1 MPLNKLEN
9 FLKNVEGR
17 ILYVSPADL
26 DSTDAIT
33 NEGNSLT
40 KPFKTVQRALLQAA
54 RFSYIK
60 GNDNDATEKTT
71 ILLMPGE
78 HEIDNRPGFSI
89 RNNGGVAVVEKPDE
103 TTFSLAD
110 LSLDVS
116 TNFDLTQEDN
126 DLYKFNSTEGGVI
139 VPRGTSIVGLDLRKT
154 KIRPKYVPNPTDIG
168 VRSSAIF
175 RVTGACYF
183 WQFSVFDGL
192 DSGEV
197 YTDSKNFGAANK
209 SKPTFSHHKLTV
221 FEYADGVN
229 NVKLPVSGTDTGL
242 TDLDMYYAKVSNAF
256 NAASNRPIDENFPAS
271 TDGFAKQ
278 RPEWEIVGAFAE
290 NDIKISNI
298 KAGDIPGVASS
309 KVTVT
314 TQSAH
319 GLSVGTPINI
329 KGVKPE
335 DYNVSA
341 IVASIDSNDDKKFT
355 YVLPFFR
362 QNLPTP
368 ATDVSGAVVTIETD
382 TVSGASPYIFNVSLR
397 SVFGMNGMHA
407 DGSKADGFRSM
418 VVAQFTGVSLQKD
431 DRAFTKY
438 NKTSRSY
445 DSTDIKK
452 VTGGQ
457 LAVESSATTNAT
469 KYHLDSEA
477 IYREGWQSTHVKIS
491 NNAILQIVSVFAI
504 GFAKHFQATSGG
516 DASITNSNSNFGQL
530 ALVSDGF
537 RKDAFQK
544 DDTGFITHIISPQ
557 HIDTTEENIEWLQL
571 DDVLTSTASTVYL
584 KKYNSFDVKPPGI
597 NQGFRIGARQG
608 DKLYFETG
616 DSTYSADI
624 VMTNG
629 AAGSLTVGPP
639 TATTI
644 SSVKEYTVTVQTPD
658 DGNTFNFSV
667 NHDLTTGEKI
677 IINTTDGDFPEN
689 IEVDKVYYVIRVNST
704 MIRIAVSES
713 DAINNI
719 PLKWY
724 ASVGTNNI
732 KILSRVSDKKV
743 GEIGHPIQWNK
754 DTGNWYIAVNNAS
767 GLVGAVNGLT
777 EDEIEPSYYKRITDS
792 RSLDDKIYKLR
803 TVIPKEISGSK
814 NPENGFTLQ
823 ESSSTG
829 VRVDGDYTKVDNLT
843 TSDYAFQRNPR
854 FISSCTYSGGSAV
867 VIAEKPHNLN
877 VNDLVRVL
885 DVRDS
890 GNTTGDKDKGFNG
903 DYLVTEVTDDLTFK
917 YQPVSAPGSDA
928 TNVFAKSSGSVRITP
943 SSDGQIP
950 RFERKD
956 LQSNVYIFRNETI
969 SFYDDGNDDGIYHF
983 YPASANYKSP
993 IEFSDEYSQ
1002 NIVNLYPQLDRD
1014 NIDDNP
1020 KPSRSYANRF
1030 PVGNVTTNELK
1041 KSLTKEST
1049 DKFIKSIGLG
1059 NTVTTVGSVSS
1070 SECTITLGNNHNLG
1084 GITTLSVS
1092 SSGNFDAVDAGTHY
1106 NVKIIPD
1113 TSNLNDWTGALATL
1127 VSSASTITSITVT
1140 NPGSGFAS
1148 GDTPTVDLTRFTGS
1162 PSVVLSN
1169 LTENELTGAKNLVV
1183 QFTGS
1188 GTKPDSYHI
1197 IKSIPSANQIT
1208 IHASSVNIDT
1218 DQYAFI
1224 VGPAVSATVTGSGTE
1239 KTFTCD
1245 QAHGLA
1251 VGSKFE
1257 HKNGTSGQA
1266 TASVGTFVVKTVT
1279 SSTIFT
1285 ADVGTVSVSNGWVL
1299 KHGLSAHNA
1308 TTGKGGENINVR
1320 GVQLFDREIAKVNTA
1335 ITSTETSLIFTPLN
1349 SQTNVNKRFGY
1360 GDYIQIEDEILRIA
1374 SKTAT
1379 GSDNTYVVIRGALG
1393 TRSSAHAANSLITK
1407 IKPIPIEFHRPS
1419 ILRASGHTFEYLGY
1433 GPGNYSTALPQVQVK
1448 TLTEREEF
1456 LSQSQESAA
1465 GAVVYTGMNDKGDF
1479 YIGNQ
1484 KKSALTG
1491 EETTFDTPIP
1501 TVTGE
1506 DPSRLSVVFDEVTV
1520 KDRIVVEGGEGKN
1533 ALSQFD
1539 GPVTF
1544 SQNVRFKEDVTFTD
1558 QVKIK
1563 PGDNVKDSTSTANG
1577 ALVVDGGVGV
1587 AGTMNIGGGI
1597 DVDGDIDV
1605 NGKTE
1610 LDITNI
1616 SETLNVVGI
1625 ATFANNIDANGDLDV
1640 SGHTELDNVNVSAA
1654 STFGGLVDVDANL
1667 DVFGTSTFTNAVT
1680 INGLLDINAGGRA
1693 NTFKVEDLTEN
1704 RVVIA
1709 GTGGELEDSENLTYN
1724 GSTLTISNTTDS
1736 TNKTSGALVVSG
1748 GIGVGKGIIAENGFV
1763 NVNVSSE
1770 NIFASIVKITSD
1782 TPSSDKTSGALVVTG
1797 GAGIGGDLNVGG
1809 DIIAYAGSDLR
1820 LKNNINP
1827 IADAVNKVKSLRGV
1841 TYEWNENSDYEG
1853 QLDIGV
1859 IAQEVDA
1866 LGLPGLIQERDNGY
1880 LAVRYERLVP
1890 LLIEAIKEL
1899 SDKVDSLEERLN
1911 N

>member
-168 VRSSAIF
+168 VKSSAIF

-256 NAASNRPIDENFPAS
+256 NAASNRPINENFPAS

-438 NKTSRSY
+438 NKTSRQY
-445 DSTDIKK
+445 DSIEISK

-469 KYHLDSEA
+469 KYHLDSGA

-504 GFAKHFQATSGG
+504 GFAKHFQAKSGG

-584 KKYNSFDVKPPGI
+584 KGYDSFDVKPPGI

-616 DSTYSADI
+616 GSTYSANI
-624 VMTNG
+624 VMTDG

-644 SSVKEYTVTVQTPD
+644 SSVKEYTATVQTPS

-667 NHDLTTGEKI
+667 NHKLTTGEKI

-689 IEVDKVYYVIRVNST
+689 IEVDKVYYAIYVNST
-704 MIRIAVSES
+704 TIRIAVSES

-724 ASVGTNNI
+724 AAAGTNNI

-767 GLVGAVNGLT
+767 SLVSAINGLS
-777 EDEIEPSYYKRITDS
+777 EPEIEPSYYKRITDS

-814 NPENGFTLQ
+814 NPENGFILQ

-854 FISSCTYSGGSAV
+854 FISSCTTSSGIAS
-867 VIAEKPHNLN
+867 ITAEKPHNLK
-877 VNDLVRVL
+877 VNDLVRIL
-885 DVRDS
+885 DVRHS
-890 GNTTGDKDKGFNG
+890 GNTTGEKNKGFNG

-917 YQPVSAPGSDA
+917 YKPVSDPGSDA
-928 TNVFAKSSGSVRITP
+928 TNVFAKSSDSVRITP

-956 LQSNVYIFRNETI
+956 LQSNIYIFRNETI

-1092 SSGNFDAVDAGTHY
+1092 SSGNFDSVDIGTHY

-1113 TSNLNDWTGALATL
+1113 SSNLNDWTGALATL
-1127 VSSASTITSITVT
+1127 VVSGSNVASITVT
-1140 NPGSGFAS
+1140 NPGSGFES

-1224 VGPAVSATVTGSGTE
+1224 VGPAVYIPTISTNSSSTIR
-1239 KTFTCD
+1239 TFTTENNNP
-1245 QAHGLA
+1245 HGLS

-1257 HKNGTSGQA
+1257 YKNGTSGQD
-1266 TASVGTFVVKTVT
+1266 TASVGTFVVSTVT
-1279 SSTIFT
+1279 SPTTFT
-1285 ADVGTVSVSNGWVL
+1285 ADVGTTNTGFIGAGWVL

-1320 GVQLFDREIAKVNTA
+1320 GVQLFDREIAKVNTT

-1393 TRSSAHAANSLITK
+1393 TRSSAHAVNSLITK

-1597 DVDGDIDV
+1597 DVDGH
-1605 NGKTE
+1605 TE

-1625 ATFANNIDANGDLDV
+1625 ATFTGNIDANGNLDV

-1654 STFGGLVDVDANL
+1654 STFGGLVDVNANL
-1667 DVFGTSTFTNAVT
+1667 DVFGTSTFRDAVIVSSGGLTVSVGNITGTLDNSLTLEVTGTGLSGGAAYNNSDSATFTVTSNATSDNIADAIVSRHPDT
-1680 INGLLDINAGGRA
+1680 SNISVGGI
-1693 NTFKVEDLTEN
+1693 TCTGVS
-1704 RVVIA
+1704 A
-1709 GTGGELEDSENLTYN
+1709 GTHSISCG
-1724 GSTLTISNTTDS
+1724 TITA
-1736 TNKTSGALVVSG
+1736 SGD
-1748 GIGVGKGIIAENGFV
+1748 
-1763 NVNVSSE
+1763 
-1770 NIFASIVKITSD
+1770 ITS
-1782 TPSSDKTSGALVVTG
+1782 T
-1797 GAGIGGDLNVGG
+1797 G
-1809 DIIAYAGSDLR
+1809 DIVAYLTSDLR
-1820 LKNNINP
+1820 LKTNINP
-1827 IADAVNKVKSLRGV
+1827 IADALNKVKSISGN
-1841 TYEWNENSDYEG
+1841 TFEWNENSTHEG
-1853 QLDIGV
+1853 QDTGV
-1859 IAQEVDA
+1859 IAQEIEA
-1866 LGLPGLIQERDNGY
+1866 LGLPGIIKERGDGY
-1880 LAVRYERLVP
+1880 LGVRYERLVP
-1890 LLIEAIKEL
+1890 LLIEAIKKL
-1899 SDKVDSLEERLN
+1899 SDKVDSLEEILN

>member
-54 RFSYIK
+54 RFSYIV

-89 RNNGGVAVVEKPDE
+89 ENNSGTAVVKKPDE

-168 VRSSAIF
+168 VKSSAIF

-183 WQFSVFDGL
+183 WQFSIFDGL

-197 YTDSKNFGAANK
+197 YTDSKNFGATNR

-256 NAASNRPIDENFPAS
+256 NAASNRPINENFPAS

-298 KAGDIPGVASS
+298 KAGDIPGVATS

-341 IVASIDSNDDKKFT
+341 IVASIDSNDNKKFT
-355 YVLPFFR
+355 YFLPFFR

-407 DGSKADGFRSM
+407 DGNKADGFRSM

-438 NKTSRSY
+438 SKTNRSY
-445 DSTDIKK
+445 DSAVIEK

-457 LAVESSATTNAT
+457 LAVESSATTTDT
-469 KYHLDSEA
+469 KYHLDSGA

-571 DDVLTSTASTVYL
+571 ETGTDVKVSTASTVYL
-584 KKYNSFDVKPPGI
+584 QGYNSFDVKPPGI

-608 DKLYFETG
+608 DVLYFETG
-616 DSTYSADI
+616 GFTYSANI
-624 VMTNG
+624 VMTDG

-644 SSVKEYTVTVQTPD
+644 SSVKEYAATVRTPS
-658 DGNTFNFSV
+658 DGNTFHFSAS
-667 NHDLTTGEKI
+667 HELTTGEKI

-689 IEVDKVYYVIRVNST
+689 IEVDKVYYAIYVNGT
-704 MIRIAVSES
+704 TIRIAVSES

-724 ASVGTNNI
+724 AAAGTNNI

-754 DTGNWYIAVNNAS
+754 DTGNWYIAISNPVGIVTAINN
-767 GLVGAVNGLT
+767 LT
-777 EDEIEPSYYKRITDS
+777 EPEIEPSYYKRITDS

-829 VRVDGDYTKVDNLT
+829 VRVDGDYAKVDNLT

-867 VIAEKPHNLN
+867 VIAEKPHNLK

-950 RFERKD
+950 RFERKN

-1059 NTVTTVGSVSS
+1059 NTVTNVGSIVNSG
-1070 SECTITLGNNHNLG
+1070 CTITLGNNHNLG

-1092 SSGNFDAVDAGTHY
+1092 SSGNFNSADVGTHY

-1113 TSNLNDWTGALATL
+1113 SSNLNDWTGALATVVISGTS
-1127 VSSASTITSITVT
+1127 VSSITVT

-1148 GDTPTVDLTRFTGS
+1148 GDTPTVDLTRFIGT
-1162 PSVVLSN
+1162 PTLVLNN
-1169 LTENELTGAKNLVV
+1169 LNANELTGAENLVV

-1188 GTKPDSYHI
+1188 GTTPDSYHI
-1197 IKSIPSANQIT
+1197 IKSVPSANQIT

-1224 VGPAVSATVTGSGTE
+1224 VGPAVSATVSGSGTE

-1257 HKNGTSGQA
+1257 HKNGVSGQA
-1266 TASVGTFVVKTVT
+1266 DASVGPFVVNTVT
-1279 SSTIFT
+1279 SPTIFT
-1285 ADVGTVSVSNGWVL
+1285 ADVGTVSVSTGWVL

-1335 ITSTETSLIFTPLN
+1335 IDSTGTSLIFTPLN

-1393 TRSSAHAANSLITK
+1393 TRASAHAANSLITK

-1563 PGDNVKDSTSTANG
+1563 PGDTVKDSTSTANG

-1597 DVDGDIDV
+1597 DVDGH
-1605 NGKTE
+1605 TE
-1610 LDITNI
+1610 LDN
-1616 SETLNVVGI
+1616 LNVSGI
-1625 ATFANNIDANGDLDV
+1625 STFTGAIDANGNLDV

-1654 STFGGLVDVDANL
+1654 STFGGLVDANDGL
-1667 DVFGTSTFTNAVT
+1667 DVTGHTELDNVNVSAASTFG
-1680 INGLLDINAGGRA
+1680 GLVEVNAGL
-1693 NTFKVEDLTEN
+1693 KVVGLTSG
-1704 RVVIA
+1704 RVVLA
-1709 GTGGELEDSENLTYN
+1709 GTDGKLEDSGDLTYN
-1724 GSTLTISNTTDS
+1724 GSTLSISNTTVSADTTSGALVVGGGIGVGNRIFAQNGFVNASSNSENIFAS
-1736 TNKTSGALVVSG
+1736 TVKITNSTNSNNKTSGALIVSG
-1748 GIGVGKGIIAENGFV
+1748 GVGISK
-1763 NVNVSSE
+1763 
-1770 NIFASIVKITSD
+1770 
-1782 TPSSDKTSGALVVTG
+1782 
-1797 GAGIGGDLNVGG
+1797 DLNVGG
-1809 DIIAYAGSDLR
+1809 DITAYAESDLR
-1820 LKNNINP
+1820 LKTDINP

-1841 TYEWNENSDYEG
+1841 TYEWNENSTREG
-1853 QLDIGV
+1853 QDTGV

>member
-168 VRSSAIF
+168 VKSSAIF

-183 WQFSVFDGL
+183 WQFSIFDGL

-197 YTDSKNFGAANK
+197 YTDSKNFGAVNK

-438 NKTSRSY
+438 NKTSRQY
-445 DSTDIKK
+445 DSIEISK

-469 KYHLDSEA
+469 KYHLDSGA

-557 HIDTTEENIEWLQL
+557 HIDTTEEKIEWVQL
-571 DDVLTSTASTVYL
+571 ETGTDVKVSTASTVYL
-584 KKYNSFDVKPPGI
+584 QGYDSFDVKPPGI

-616 DSTYSADI
+616 GSTYSANI
-624 VMTNG
+624 VMTDG

-644 SSVKEYTVTVQTPD
+644 SSVKEYAATVQTPS
-658 DGNTFNFSV
+658 DGNTFNFSSS
-667 NHDLTTGEKI
+667 HKLTTGEKI

-689 IEVDKVYYVIRVNST
+689 IEVDKVYYAIYVNDT
-704 MIRIAVSES
+704 TIRIAVSES

-724 ASVGTNNI
+724 AAAGTNNI

-754 DTGNWYIAVNNAS
+754 DTGNWYIAISNPLGNAGIVTAINN
-767 GLVGAVNGLT
+767 LT
-777 EDEIEPSYYKRITDS
+777 EPEIEPSYYKRITDS

-803 TVIPKEISGSK
+803 TVIPKEVSGSK

-854 FISSCTYSGGSAV
+854 FISSCTTSSGIAS
-867 VIAEKPHNLN
+867 ITAEKPHNLK
-877 VNDLVRVL
+877 VNDLVRIL
-885 DVRDS
+885 DVRHS
-890 GNTTGDKDKGFNG
+890 GNTTGDKNKGFNG

-917 YQPVSAPGSDA
+917 YKPVSDPGSDA
-928 TNVFAKSSGSVRITP
+928 TNVFAKSATGDPRITP

-956 LQSNVYIFRNETI
+956 LQSNIYIFRNETI

-1059 NTVTTVGSVSS
+1059 NTVTTVPPVSS
-1070 SECTITLGNNHNLG
+1070 SECTITLGNNHNLS

-1092 SSGNFDAVDAGTHY
+1092 SSGDFESVDIGTHY

-1113 TSNLNDWTGALATL
+1113 SSDLNNWTGALATL
-1127 VSSASTITSITVT
+1127 VVSGSNVASITVT
-1140 NPGSGFAS
+1140 NPGSGFES

-1533 ALSQFD
+1533 SLSQFD

-1563 PGDNVKDSTSTANG
+1563 PGDTVKDSTSTANG

-1625 ATFANNIDANGDLDV
+1625 STFTGNIDANGDLDV
-1640 SGHTELDNVNVSAA
+1640 DGHTELDNVNVSGI
-1654 STFGGLVDVDANL
+1654 STFDGLIDADAGL
-1667 DVFGTSTFTNAVT
+1667 DVTGHTELDNLNVSGISTSAGLNVTGNTTLSSLSVSGNANFASDTVQISNNKVKATTFEGTADNSNNVKVTGLGDTEGPHMITLIQGTLGGGVEAQKPMCVDSGLHYNSNTN
-1680 INGLLDINAGGRA
+1680 
-1693 NTFKVEDLTEN
+1693 
-1704 RVVIA
+1704 
-1709 GTGGELEDSENLTYN
+1709 
-1724 GSTLTISNTTDS
+1724 TLT
-1736 TNKTSGALVVSG
+1736 
-1748 GIGVGKGIIAENGFV
+1748 
-1763 NVNVSSE
+1763 
-1770 NIFASIVKITSD
+1770 
-1782 TPSSDKTSGALVVTG
+1782 VT
-1797 GAGIGGDLNVGG
+1797 G
-1809 DIIAYAGSDLR
+1809 DIIAYGADSLASDDR
-1820 LKNNINP
+1820 LKTNKSPITEALKKVNSINGFTYNWNDK
-1827 IADAVNKVKSLRGV
+1827 AKDLLDLNSNKL
-1841 TYEWNENSDYEG
+1841 
-1853 QLDIGV
+1853 QIGV
-1859 IAQEVDA
+1859 SAQEVQKV
-1866 LGLPGLIQERDNGY
+1866 LPEVVKSTQPINTDEEIL
-1880 LAVRYERLVP
+1880 VVSYEKLVP
-1890 LLIEAIKEL
+1890 LLIEAIKQL